1 MFGIAA
7 ILLWSCLMALTR
19 NVSELFGPIGGAAL
33 MYTVSSFALVLVMGI
48 PKVSLF
54 SKRYLVIGGALFVC
68 YEIFLALSL
77 GLANSRHQAMEMAV
91 INYLWPALTVLLTV
105 MLAKRKVHILVYP
118 SVLVAFIGVAWC
130 ISGDNSLSLLELASN
145 VQSNPISYFMALSAA
160 FIWAIYCNVTQQ
172 MSGGKNAITLFFIAT
187 AATLWVQYAFSN
199 ESQMAF
205 TFSSITTLLI
215 AGVVMGAGYALWNQ
229 AILGGNM
236 MLLATISYFTPI
248 FSTLF
253 SSVYLSVALGWSFW
267 QGVVLVT
274 LGSLVCYWATKENPD
289 EQSTEFN
296 SAQS

>member
-1 MFGIAA
+1 
-7 ILLWSCLMALTR
+7 MALTR

-33 MYTVSSFALVLVMGI
+33 MYTVSSVALLIVMGI

-54 SKRYLVIGGALFVC
+54 TKRYLLIGGTLFVC

-77 GLANSRHQAMEMAV
+77 GLAHSRHQAMEMAV

-105 MLAKRKVHILVYP
+105 ILAKRKVHILVYP

-130 ISGDNSLSLLELASN
+130 IAGDNSLSLFELARN
-145 VQSNPISYFMALSAA
+145 VQSNPVSYVMAFSAA
-160 FIWAIYCNVTQQ
+160 FIWAIYCNVTQK
-172 MSGGKNAITLFFIAT
+172 MSGGKNAITLFFMAT
-187 AATLWVQYAFSN
+187 AATLWVQYAFSD
-199 ESQMAF
+199 ESQMVF
-205 TFSSITTLLI
+205 TYSSIGTLLV
-215 AGVVMGAGYALWNQ
+215 AGVVMGAGYAFWNQ
-229 AILGGNM
+229 AIIGGNM

-274 LGSLVCYWATKENPD
+274 LGSLVCYWATKEKPD
-289 EQSTEFN
+289 ERHSQLN
-296 SAQS
+296 SAQN

>member
-1 MFGIAA
+1 
-7 ILLWSCLMALTR
+7 
-19 NVSELFGPIGGAAL
+19 
-33 MYTVSSFALVLVMGI
+33 
-48 PKVSLF
+48 
-54 SKRYLVIGGALFVC
+54 
-68 YEIFLALSL
+68 
-77 GLANSRHQAMEMAV
+77 
-91 INYLWPALTVLLTV
+91 
-105 MLAKRKVHILVYP
+105 
-118 SVLVAFIGVAWC
+118 
-130 ISGDNSLSLLELASN
+130 
-145 VQSNPISYFMALSAA
+145 
-160 FIWAIYCNVTQQ
+160 